1 MPTELDRLE
10 DEFHRVAGLADEE
23 RERALREIERDSG
36 GELAAAV
43 RELLAAAALT
53 ETALDGA
60 ALPVAG
66 GITLVDD
73 LRAFVLGGPRR
84 PVPESAAE
92 AESPETAAILP
103 QMPGYRL
110 LGRLG
115 RGGSGTVYL
124 AEQVRPEFTRT
135 VALKIVDRIADP
147 EASRR
152 VEDEWRI
159 LARLEHPG
167 IARLYDAGLTPAG
180 QPYLA
185 MERVDGLPI
194 SEHCE
199 RNALP
204 VDARL
209 RLFLAVLEA
218 VDFAHGA
225 GVVHRDLKPG
235 NILVSA
241 RGEPKLL
248 DFGIARVVAPPG
260 EEEETRTLMRAMT
273 PAYAS
278 PEQVVGQRVT
288 AASDIYSLGVVL
300 YELLAE
306 TLPYRVDGVRFETY
320 EDAVRGQD
328 PEPPST
334 AVTRSTQTTERVGS
348 RAGSRAP
355 SRPEL
360 ARRRRALRGDL
371 DAVVLRALRKEPA
384 ARYASVRALA
394 RDLECVLDG
403 RPVEARAANRH
414 YLWSKRLR
422 RHWRKL
428 AAGAA
433 LVAVLVALAQPGLRQ
448 RLLLPLFLPT
458 VADGLSIF
466 TRPAGANP
474 EGARELAAG
483 AAALRRSDGLKARA
497 RFTRAAEQLAGL
509 PAEGLAWDGRA
520 RAEELLGEAAAGA
533 AARHAAALAPRLPD
547 LPELER
553 ERLRLRGLAAERA
566 WDRAVPGL
574 DRLFGRAPDR
584 VDLGLDLWSALLASG
599 QTEAAEAT
607 LRRIAQIPSQ
617 AGGVRRDPR
626 LDLAEAQVAYRLGEH
641 QRAAAAAMRAKQWAE
656 GQGVPPIALRAAR
669 LHADALARLD
679 LGDEARLELEVA
691 APKAAAAGLE
701 NEAALARLALGKI
714 AARTADNALAAA
726 ILEEAHA
733 ALRRVGDRTGE
744 CAAVGALA
752 FLASKSGDF
761 AAGLADSRQAVELA
775 RELGDRWSEGE
786 ALAGYLALSN
796 WAGDAR
802 AVAATR
808 EPAVRALRD
817 SGNRQLLLETLNNL
831 ALDAI
836 ENLELDRAQSYLEE
850 AAPLARRVGNRFA
863 DAGIERAYG
872 FLEEARGALDAAR
885 HRYEAALA
893 QARRA
898 GTPLSVATYLEDLA
912 WLEVAADRPAEAAA
926 LAREAIAA
934 YEAVGKRSDAAA
946 LDGVLAWVAA
956 RRGDSREAHRRL
968 AAVRLG
974 VGDTATEPSFAAL
987 VVAARV
993 AEAEGDFARALELRR
1008 QTVRQA
1014 EAAGLAGP
1022 LLEQRHALA
1031 QDLLLAGH
1039 RAEARRLATAL
1050 LAEAERRG
1058 LHGVATALR
1067 KLLERAA

>member
-10 DEFHRVAGLADEE
+10 NEFHRVTGLADEE
-23 RERALREIERDSG
+23 REGALREIERESG
-36 GELAAAV
+36 RELAAAL

-53 ETALDGA
+53 ETALDGG

-84 PVPESAAE
+84 PAPESAA
-92 AESPETAAILP
+92 AEESRDGVAVLP
-103 QMPGYRL
+103 QLPGYRL

-159 LARLEHPG
+159 LARLEHQG

-199 RNALP
+199 RHALP

-218 VDFAHGA
+218 VDCAHGA

-273 PAYAS
+273 LAYAS

-334 AVTRSTQTTERVGS
+334 AVTRSTPTTERV
-348 RAGSRAP
+348 GSRAP

-360 ARRRRALRGDL
+360 ARRRRMLRGDL

-394 RDLECVLDG
+394 RDLQCVLDG

-428 AAGAA
+428 ATGVGLVGVLAA
-433 LVAVLVALAQPGLRQ
+433 LVLPGLRQ
-448 RLLLPLFLPT
+448 RLLLPLLLPT

-483 AAALRRSDGLKARA
+483 AAALRRSDGLAARE

-509 PAEGLAWDGRA
+509 PAERLAWDGRA

-533 AARHAAALAPRLPD
+533 AARHAATLAPRLPE
-547 LPELER
+547 LPDLER
-553 ERLRLRGLAAERA
+553 ERLRLRRLAAERA

-574 DRLFGRAPDR
+574 DGLFGRAPDR

-607 LRRIAQIPSQ
+607 LARIAQIPSQ
-617 AGGVRRDPR
+617 AGRVRRDPR

-656 GQGVPPIALRAAR
+656 GQGLPPIALRAAR
-669 LHADALARLD
+669 LHAEALARLD
-679 LGDEARLELEVA
+679 LGDESRRELEVV
-691 APKAAAAGLE
+691 APKLAAAGLE

-714 AARTADNALAAA
+714 VARTADNARAAT

-733 ALRRVGDRTGE
+733 ALRRAGDRTGE
-744 CAAVGALA
+744 CAALGALA

-761 AAGLADSRQAVELA
+761 EAGLAHSRQAVELA

-786 ALAGYLALSN
+786 ALVGYLALSN

-836 ENLELDRAQSYLEE
+836 DNLELDRAQSYLEE

-872 FLEEARGALDAAR
+872 SLEEARGALDAAR

-898 GTPLSVATYLEDLA
+898 GTALSVATYLEDLA

-926 LAREAIAA
+926 RAREAIAA
-934 YEAVGKRSDAAA
+934 YETVGKRSDAAA

-956 RRGDSREAHRRL
+956 RRGDAEEAHRRL
-968 AAVRLG
+968 AAVRQAE
-974 VGDTATEPSFAAL
+974 GDTATEPSFAAL

-1008 QTVRQA
+1008 QTVREA
-1014 EAAGLAGP
+1014 EASGLAGP

-1031 QDLLLAGH
+1031 RVLLDAGH
-1039 RAEARRLATAL
+1039 RAEARRLATTL

-1067 KLLERAA
+1067 ELLARAA